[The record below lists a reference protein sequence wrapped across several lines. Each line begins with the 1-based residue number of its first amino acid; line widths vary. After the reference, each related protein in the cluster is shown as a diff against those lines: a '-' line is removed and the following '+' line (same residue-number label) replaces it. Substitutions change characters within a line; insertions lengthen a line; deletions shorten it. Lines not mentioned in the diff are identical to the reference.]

1 MHPVR
6 MRIGG
11 PLPAW
16 TDAQYALAQAV
27 YDDVVAQ
34 EESAARS
41 GRFDLALPS
50 DVRTNL
56 ADAFA
61 DYLVHLIRTGLL
73 P

>member
-1 MHPVR
+1 MLV
-6 MRIGG
+6 GG
-11 PLPAW
+11 PVPAW
-16 TDAQYALAQAV
+16 TSAQFARAEAS
-27 YDDVVAQ
+27 YDHVVAL
-34 EESAARS
+34 ENGTTPRV
-41 GRFDLALPS
+41 RFDLSLPS